1 MGSLA
6 TRIFRKLGKGF
17 QYPAYWNLCKREIPA
32 LSEAE
37 KGKKRVLFVHPL
49 MALGGGERVTRDLLA
64 GLDRERFVADM
75 AVVCRNPLRP
85 NLFENELR
93 AVADHLW
100 DIPALVGSLFNVEF
114 FAKLLKTRRYHHILW
129 IGGNSY
135 LHFLRPI
142 LRRRCWGRS
151 TYVIHNDWPEFL
163 ADAAQNQDICD
174 DFIAVCDYIREKLH
188 AWEGVSKEKVTVLHN
203 GIHTEVFDRSLYP
216 KASYRPSL
224 GISEDDFVVS
234 YTTRLDAE
242 KHPEYFL
249 SIAEELSDLPQIK
262 FILAGDGILRE
273 TIRQQIEAAGLAER
287 IFLPGMIYDVPQLL
301 SESDLYCHCVRYEAW
316 GLSIMEAL
324 SMGLPAVVTKVGGIP
339 EFFEDGVHGRMIP
352 YDDQTPHHAAE
363 AIREIFSDPHRE
375 RYRAVNRARAEQF
388 SVERM
393 VASYERQ
400 LLKTELDF

>member
-1 MGSLA
+1 MQNLQKASSFYKG
-6 TRIFRKLGKGF
+6 GKGF
-17 QYPAYWNLCKREIPA
+17 SVSGCKREIPA
-32 LSEAE
+32 LSESE
-37 KGKKRVLFVHPL
+37 KGKTRVLFVHPL

-64 GLDRERFVADM
+64 GLNRERFVADM

-100 DIPALVGSLFNVEF
+100 DIPALAGSLFNVEF
-114 FAKLLKTRRYHHILW
+114 FERLLQTRQYHQIFW

-135 LHFLRPI
+135 LHFLRPV
-142 LRRRCWGRS
+142 LHRKCWKRS

-188 AWEGVSKEKVTVLHN
+188 AWEGVPKENVTVLYN
-203 GIHTEVFDRSLYP
+203 GIHTEIFDASLYP
-216 KASYRPSL
+216 TATYRPSSGL
-224 GISEDDFVVS
+224 SRDDFVVS
-234 YTTRLDAE
+234 YTTRFDAE

-249 SIAEELSDLPQIK
+249 QMAEELSDLPQIK
-262 FILAGDGILRE
+262 FILAGDGVLRE
-273 TIRQQIEAAGLAER
+273 TIRQKIDAAGLANR

-324 SMGLPAVVTKVGGIP
+324 SMGLPAVVTNVGGIP

-352 YDDQTPHHAAE
+352 YDEQTPHRAAE
-363 AIREIFSDPHRE
+363 AIREIFEMPDRE
-375 RYRAVNRARAEQF
+375 KYREVNRARAEQF

-393 VASYERQ
+393 VASYERY
-400 LLKTELDF
+400 LSNLP